1 LVYPIRIIGV
11 GPGHEDYITP
21 AAKKAAETADLLV
34 GSQRSLKHFLYLKK
48 ETLIID
54 RDLPGLVRE
63 IKKHQTDKRVAV
75 LVTGDPGFYSLASY
89 LKKYF
94 PRTHLELMPGISS
107 TQVAFAR
114 IGRSWENVRF
124 ISVHGRPLNKL
135 LPVIENYGTVAVLTD
150 NINTPKVVA
159 DYLKDK
165 IKGDPLVFIC
175 DSLTDPAE
183 EIFETRLSQVYQAT
197 KNSVMVI
204 AYE

>member
-48 ETLIID
+48 EIFIIG
-54 RDLPGLVRE
+54 RDMPGLVRK
-63 IKKHQTDKRVAV
+63 IKEFQTNKRVAV

-89 LKKYF
+89 LKKHF
-94 PRTHLELMPGISS
+94 SRAQLELMPGISS

-114 IGRSWENVRF
+114 IGRSWENVQF

-150 NINTPKVVA
+150 NLNTPKVVA
-159 DYLKDK
+159 DYLKGR
-165 IKGDPLVFIC
+165 IEGDPLVFIC

-183 EIFETRLSQVYQAT
+183 EIFETRLSQVYQDT

>member
-1 LVYPIRIIGV
+1 MVYPIRIIGV

-48 ETLIID
+48 EIFIIG
-54 RDLPGLVRE
+54 RDMPGLVRK
-63 IKKHQTDKRVAV
+63 IKEFQTNKRVAV

-89 LKKYF
+89 LKKHF
-94 PRTHLELMPGISS
+94 SRAQLELMPGISS

-114 IGRSWENVRF
+114 IGRSWENVQF

-159 DYLKDK
+159 DYLKGK
-165 IKGDPLVFIC
+165 IEGDPLVFIC

-183 EIFETRLSQVYQAT
+183 EIFETRLSQVYQDT

>member
-1 LVYPIRIIGV
+1 MVYPIRIIGV

-48 ETLIID
+48 EIFIID
-54 RDLPGLVRE
+54 RDMPGLVRK
-63 IKKHQTDKRVAV
+63 IKDFQTNKRVAV

-89 LKKYF
+89 LKKHF
-94 PRTHLELMPGISS
+94 SRAQLELMPGISS

-114 IGRSWENVRF
+114 IGRSWENVQF

-159 DYLKDK
+159 DYLKGK
-165 IKGDPLVFIC
+165 IEGDPLVFIC

-183 EIFETRLSQVYQAT
+183 EIFETRLSQVYQDT

>member
-1 LVYPIRIIGV
+1 MVYPIRIIGV

-48 ETLIID
+48 EIFIID
-54 RDLPGLVRE
+54 RDMPGLVRK
-63 IKKHQTDKRVAV
+63 IKDFQTNKRVAV

-89 LKKYF
+89 LKKHF
-94 PRTHLELMPGISS
+94 SRAQLELMPGISS

-114 IGRSWENVRF
+114 IGRSWENVQF

-150 NINTPKVVA
+150 NLNTPKVVA
-159 DYLKDK
+159 DYLKGK
-165 IKGDPLVFIC
+165 IEGDPLVFIC

-183 EIFETRLSQVYQAT
+183 EIFETRLSQVYQDT

>member
-1 LVYPIRIIGV
+1 MVYPIRIIGV

-48 ETLIID
+48 EIFIIG
-54 RDLPGLVRE
+54 RDMPGLVRK
-63 IKKHQTDKRVAV
+63 IKEFQTNKRVAV

-89 LKKYF
+89 LKKHF
-94 PRTHLELMPGISS
+94 SRAQLELMPGISS

-114 IGRSWENVRF
+114 IGRSWENVQF

-159 DYLKDK
+159 DYLKGR
-165 IKGDPLVFIC
+165 IEGDPLVFIC

-183 EIFETRLSQVYQAT
+183 EIFETRLSQVYQDT

>member
-48 ETLIID
+48 EIFIIG
-54 RDLPGLVRE
+54 RDMPGLVRK
-63 IKKHQTDKRVAV
+63 IKEFQTNKRVAV

-89 LKKYF
+89 LKKHF
-94 PRTHLELMPGISS
+94 SRAQLELMPGISS

-114 IGRSWENVRF
+114 IGRSWENVQF

-150 NINTPKVVA
+150 NLNTPKVVA
-159 DYLKDK
+159 DYLKGK
-165 IKGDPLVFIC
+165 IEGDPLVFIC

-183 EIFETRLSQVYQAT
+183 EIFETRLSQVYQDT

>member
-1 LVYPIRIIGV
+1 MVYPIRIIGV

>member
-1 LVYPIRIIGV
+1 MVYPIRIIGV

-48 ETLIID
+48 EIFIIG
-54 RDLPGLVRE
+54 RDMPGLVRK
-63 IKKHQTDKRVAV
+63 IKEFQTNKRVAV

-89 LKKYF
+89 LKKHF
-94 PRTHLELMPGISS
+94 SRAQLELMPGISS

-114 IGRSWENVRF
+114 IGRSWENVQF

-150 NINTPKVVA
+150 NLNTPKVVA
-159 DYLKDK
+159 DYLKGK
-165 IKGDPLVFIC
+165 IEGDPLVFIC

-183 EIFETRLSQVYQAT
+183 EIFETRLSQVYQDT

>member
-1 LVYPIRIIGV
+1 MVYPIRIIGV

-48 ETLIID
+48 EIFIID
-54 RDLPGLVRE
+54 RDMPGLVRK
-63 IKKHQTDKRVAV
+63 IKDFQTNKRVAV

-89 LKKYF
+89 LKKHF
-94 PRTHLELMPGISS
+94 SRAQLELMPGISS

-114 IGRSWENVRF
+114 IGRSWENVQF

-159 DYLKDK
+159 DYLKGR
-165 IKGDPLVFIC
+165 IEGDPLVFIC

-183 EIFETRLSQVYQAT
+183 EIFETRLSQVYQDT

>member
-1 LVYPIRIIGV
+1 MVYPIRIIGV

-48 ETLIID
+48 EIFIID
-54 RDLPGLVRE
+54 RDMPGLVRK
-63 IKKHQTDKRVAV
+63 IKEFQTNKRVAV

-89 LKKYF
+89 LKKHF
-94 PRTHLELMPGISS
+94 SRAQLELMPGISS

-114 IGRSWENVRF
+114 IGRSWENVQF

-150 NINTPKVVA
+150 NLNTPKVVA
-159 DYLKDK
+159 DYLKGK
-165 IKGDPLVFIC
+165 IEGDPLVFIC

-183 EIFETRLSQVYQAT
+183 EIFETRLSQVYQDT

>member
-1 LVYPIRIIGV
+1 MVYPIRIIGV

-48 ETLIID
+48 EIFIIG
-54 RDLPGLVRE
+54 RDMPGLVRK
-63 IKKHQTDKRVAV
+63 IKEFQTNKRVAV

-89 LKKYF
+89 LKKHF
-94 PRTHLELMPGISS
+94 SRAQLELMPGISS

-114 IGRSWENVRF
+114 IGRSWENVQF

-150 NINTPKVVA
+150 NLNTPKVVA
-159 DYLKDK
+159 DYLKGR
-165 IKGDPLVFIC
+165 IEGDPLVFIC

-183 EIFETRLSQVYQAT
+183 EIFETRLSQVYQDT